1 MPRILAALSIIA
13 FILTL
18 GSFSASAADK
28 MSSMGASTMTCPAG
42 ATFVKGYKKADGTQ
56 VAGYCRS
63 SKAAV
68 AMKCPPG
75 QTAVAAYTKQNGT
88 KVKGYCRKG

>member
-1 MPRILAALSIIA
+1 MKRILTALSIIA
-13 FILTL
+13 LVLTL
-18 GSFSASAADK
+18 GSFNASAADK
-28 MSSMGASTMTCPAG
+28 MSSMGAGPSTCAAG
-42 ATFVKGYKKADGTQ
+42 SSLVKGYTKADGTK
-56 VAGYCRS
+56 VAAYCRS

-88 KVKGYCRKG
+88 KVKAYCRKG